1 MKLMVH
7 INGNITK
14 KHNLFLKEKKKE
26 GLGSYRPVSVTSV
39 PVKITAQILLETV
52 LKHLGNKE
60 VTGDSQH
67 GFNGSRSCLASLVAF
82 CDRMTA
88 LVVREE

>member
-7 INGNITK
+7 INSNTTK
-14 KHNLFLKEKKKE
+14 EHNLFLIRKKKE
-26 GLGSYRPVSVTSV
+26 DLGSYRPVSVTSV
-39 PVKITAQILLETV
+39 PGKITAQILLETV
-52 LKHLGNKE
+52 LKHLENKE

-67 GFNGSRSCLASLVAF
+67 GFTGSRSCLTSLVTF
-82 CDRMTA
+82 YDSMTA